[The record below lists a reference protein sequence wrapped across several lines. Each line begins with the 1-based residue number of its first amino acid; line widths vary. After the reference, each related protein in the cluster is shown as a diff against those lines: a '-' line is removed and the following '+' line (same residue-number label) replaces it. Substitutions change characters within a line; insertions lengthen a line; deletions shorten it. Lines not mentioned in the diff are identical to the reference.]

1 MVDTWAENPLHS
13 VPSSGLGGRLAVKNS
28 RVPKTAV
35 CVLRVEQR
43 CPDRVLITVTTSP
56 DVENVPRGEVLS
68 VASCDQA
75 IRLVTSFLRQCTCAG
90 QQTEDP

>member
-1 MVDTWAENPLHS
+1 M
-13 VPSSGLGGRLAVKNS
+13 KNS

-43 CPDRVLITVTTSP
+43 CPDGVLITVTTSP
-56 DVENVPRGEVLS
+56 DIENVPRGEMQS

-75 IRLVTSFLRQCTCAG
+75 IRLVTSFLRQYTCEG
-90 QQTEDP
+90 QQRTENP

>member
-1 MVDTWAENPLHS
+1 M
-13 VPSSGLGGRLAVKNS
+13 KNS